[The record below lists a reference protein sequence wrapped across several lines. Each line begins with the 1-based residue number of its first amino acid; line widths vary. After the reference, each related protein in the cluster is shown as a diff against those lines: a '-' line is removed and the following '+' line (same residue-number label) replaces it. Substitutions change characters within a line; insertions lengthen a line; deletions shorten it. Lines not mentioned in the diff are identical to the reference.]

1 MTIYSTTAQNY
12 EQVSYNPPGLSQHSA
27 RARGVIAVTADRT
40 LLPRESGSLVVFDVA
55 AGAVV
60 TLPTPVAGMEFEFL
74 VTTTITSNNAKIIT
88 NSSSVFLLGEVLM
101 YTTATASPA
110 GFAFNG
116 STHVAC
122 TMNGTTTGAIIGT
135 RIKVTALPTTSATA
149 TTSTQWFIE
158 GAIVGSGIIATPAAT
173 S

>member
-1 MTIYSTTAQNY
+1 MTIYSTTDQNY
-12 EQVSYNPPGLSQHSA
+12 EQTTYIGPSLAQQNA
-27 RARGVIAVTADRT
+27 RARKVIAVTADRT
-40 LLPRESGSLVVFDVA
+40 LTAKESGALVVFDVA

-60 TLPTPVAGMEFEFL
+60 TLPTPVAGMTFDFV

-88 NSSSVFLLGEVLM
+88 NSSSVFLLGEVLT

-122 TMNGTTTGAIIGT
+122 TMNGTTTGGIIGT
-135 RIKVTALPTTSATA
+135 KVTVTALPTTSATSTA
-149 TTSTQWFIE
+149 STQWFIE
-158 GAIVGSGIIATPAAT
+158 GTVVGSGTIATPAAT